1 MAGGNPNYNKNRS
14 SPTYVNTGVRFLDKD
29 VNENELLNFSGWW
42 KEQISL
48 FGQEVT
54 YFSTNF
60 SLTGHDPLYGE
71 DPPRAFSTGKKVI
84 MAVELSETSPILA
97 KFGLTSDDDVT
108 AFFHVDSFTASFGL
122 ATAEPNVGDVFELS
136 EYGNDRF
143 GGRGPKKFEI
153 TQRLDQE
160 VSKINPLMGHY
171 VWLLTAKRHDF
182 SFEPG
187 LSAEKASTQPA
198 DTSYVGRLSG
208 GENPATPQSSYI
220 NDIDAASKEIFDYD
234 AYEDSDDNVYGDY

>member
-1 MAGGNPNYNKNRS
+1 MEFIISQKAWDTMQQYAGIAHSKDGNEIS
-14 SPTYVNTGVRFLDKD
+14 GMLIVRKT
-29 VNENELLNFSGWW
+29 
-42 KEQISL
+42 KHP
-48 FGQEVT
+48 VT
-54 YFSTNF
+54 
-60 SLTGHDPLYGE
+60 
-71 DPPRAFSTGKKVI
+71 
-84 MAVELSETSPILA
+84 
-97 KFGLTSDDDVT
+97 DD
-108 AFFHVDSFTASFGL
+108 
-122 ATAEPNVGDVFELS
+122 DVFELS

-160 VSKINPLMGHY
+160 VSKINPLKGHY

-187 LSAEKASTQPA
+187 LSAENASTHPA

>member
-1 MAGGNPNYNKNRS
+1 
-14 SPTYVNTGVRFLDKD
+14 
-29 VNENELLNFSGWW
+29 
-42 KEQISL
+42 
-48 FGQEVT
+48 
-54 YFSTNF
+54 
-60 SLTGHDPLYGE
+60 
-71 DPPRAFSTGKKVI
+71 

-143 GGRGPKKFEI
+143 GGRGPKKLEI

-198 DTSYVGRLSG
+198 DTSYVGRLSC